1 MNFCLKGNQ
10 MKHGIKFRKKKKKK
24 PSKTELLF
32 ITLVPR
38 QMFLEAKCMSLL
50 WIKLALTLGNSYP
63 LSPRQSWLD
72 NL

>member
-38 QMFLEAKCMSLL
+38 QMYVSVMDKISFNFRKFLS
-50 WIKLALTLGNSYP
+50 P
-63 LSPRQSWLD
+63 FPRQSWLD

>member
-10 MKHGIKFRKKKKKK
+10 MKHGIKFRKKKKKNPLK
-24 PSKTELLF
+24 QNYFLLPWF
-32 ITLVPR
+32 QGR
-38 QMFLEAKCMSLL
+38 CMSLL

>member
-38 QMFLEAKCMSLL
+38 QMYVSVMDKISFNFRKF
-50 WIKLALTLGNSYP
+50 
-63 LSPRQSWLD
+63 LSPFP
-72 NL
+72 